1 MTDDGTY
8 QPPAQACSAGRRR
21 DSPRKGNRT
30 PWRQNPSSS
39 IEPTPSTVSA
49 VHPPAPGHR
58 YVSAAGARG
67 VNPWN
72 PGGRCWSRASSTWWP
87 RPPEVQRAEV
97 LEFSL
102 GGAVAQ
108 ELARRHPALV
118 RQLVPVGPCSASAD
132 ERPSRG
138 SHGCCCPPAGTTAGR
153 PPSGTCR

>member
-67 VNPWN
+67 GRI
-72 PGGRCWSRASSTWWP
+72 PGILAAVAGAEHHRPDGRGHP
-87 RPPEVQRAEV
+87 GYQRAEV

-102 GGAVAQ
+102 GGAV
-108 ELARRHPALV
+108 
-118 RQLVPVGPCSASAD
+118 
-132 ERPSRG
+132 
-138 SHGCCCPPAGTTAGR
+138 
-153 PPSGTCR
+153 